1 MADNKKYYYLKLKED
16 FFGSDEL
23 MILQSMPDGYIYS
36 DILLKLYLKSLRS
49 EGRLMYKGIIPY
61 SPSVLA
67 TLTNHRVG
75 TVEKALKIFQEL
87 GLIEIL
93 DNGAIY
99 MSDIQNFIGESS
111 TEADRKRAYR
121 NQINAEKAKLLEGDS
136 RTDVGQM
143 SGQMSDKNP
152 PENRDKEIEIRDIYN
167 KTFCPEM
174 NSGQPQPKVE
184 IEPAAEDR
192 TKVEIEPSCP
202 QAELMVET
210 EPAQAEEFLRLPLI
224 NGDEYIVT
232 RQYVAELQGLYPAV
246 DVEQAIRNMRGWL
259 DANPK
264 NRKTPRGIKRFITG
278 WLAREQ
284 DRAPR
289 KTGETQSG
297 TRNRFNN
304 FPQREY
310 DWNTL
315 EQQLLNARGGTTSRK
330 EVQNLGTE

>member
-1 MADNKKYYYLKLKED
+1 MADNKKYYYLKLKEN

-67 TLTNHRVG
+67 TLTNHQVG

-121 NQINAEKAKLLEGDS
+121 NQINAEKAKLLDGGS
-136 RTDVGQM
+136 STYVGQM

-152 PENRDKEIEIRDIYN
+152 PEIRDKEIEKEIN
-167 KTFCPEM
+167 KIFCPEM

-224 NGDEYIVT
+224 NGDDFIVT
-232 RQYVAELQGLYPAV
+232 RQYVSELQSLYPAV

-259 DANPK
+259 DSNPK

-289 KTGETQSG
+289 KTGETQNG
-297 TRNRFNN
+297 IRNRFNN
-304 FPQREY
+304 FRQREY
-310 DWNTL
+310 DYGQL
-315 EQQLLNARGGTTSRK
+315 ERQLLSGPEKGVGDNGAGRK
-330 EVQNLGTE
+330 R